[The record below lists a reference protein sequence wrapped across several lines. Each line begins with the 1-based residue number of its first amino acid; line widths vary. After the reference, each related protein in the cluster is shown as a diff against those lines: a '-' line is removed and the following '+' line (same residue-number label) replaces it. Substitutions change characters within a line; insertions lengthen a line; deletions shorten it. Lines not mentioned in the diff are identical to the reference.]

1 MTCSSSE
8 ETGVSAGSL
17 YSSTESVHVPVA
29 AGIQPLENASDDNVL
44 DFTED
49 GVCRIVLKGL
59 PQPEELEELVGE
71 YVSKVELLPY
81 RLKVVLLDISE
92 LIHMKAQVRQIF
104 SELLL
109 QASRH
114 YAEKVHVVIAGGPP
128 MIRKYTEILCKALK
142 FRNRTHSFDSL
153 QAAKKWLKENP
164 GES

>member
-1 MTCSSSE
+1 MCSSSE
-8 ETGVSAGSL
+8 EADASAESLYAAAGSVHIPVESGI
-17 YSSTESVHVPVA
+17 SSVDTS
-29 AGIQPLENASDDNVL
+29 SDDSKL
-44 DFTED
+44 TFTEN
-49 GVCRIVLKGL
+49 GICRIVLRGL
-59 PQPEELEELVGE
+59 PQTDELEELVGE

-81 RLKVVLLDISE
+81 RLKVILLDISE

-104 SELLL
+104 SDLLL

-153 QAAKKWLKENP
+153 QAAKKWIKENP
-164 GES
+164 GEE